1 MIITNKKLAKEI
13 KSIFESSDKAKK
25 LALLELDKIDAKY
38 KALAEK
44 EKKSLNDTIKFLDSQ
59 LALYGPMLSD
69 TEQTEEEPEQEE
81 SVVEEEEKVVDLFA
95 EQESE
100 EAEETEEEAE
110 EEPAEEVVSEEPEEA
125 SPASDVDVESVFG
138 PSNGSSATTGDDW
151 SEPQEW

>member
-100 EAEETEEEAE
+100 ETEETEETEEESAE
-110 EEPAEEVVSEEPEEA
+110 EEVSEESEEA
-125 SPASDVDVESVFG
+125 APSSDVDVESVFG

>member
-59 LALYGPMLSD
+59 LALYGPMLSG

-100 EAEETEEEAE
+100 EAEETEETE
-110 EEPAEEVVSEEPEEA
+110 EESVEEEVPEESEEA
-125 SPASDVDVESVFG
+125 SPSSDVDVESVFG

>member
-59 LALYGPMLSD
+59 LALYGPMLSG

-100 EAEETEEEAE
+100 ETEETEEAE
-110 EEPAEEVVSEEPEEA
+110 EESTEEEVPEEPEEA
-125 SPASDVDVESVFG
+125 SPSSDVDVESVFG

>member
-59 LALYGPMLSD
+59 LALYGPMLSG
-69 TEQTEEEPEQEE
+69 TEQTEEEPEQDEP
-81 SVVEEEEKVVDLFA
+81 VAEEEEKVIDLFA

-100 EAEETEEEAE
+100 ETEETEEAE
-110 EEPAEEVVSEEPEEA
+110 EEPAKEEVSEESEEA
-125 SPASDVDVESVFG
+125 SPSSDVDVESVFG
-138 PSNGSSATTGDDW
+138 PSSGSSATTGDDW
-151 SEPQEW
+151 NEPQEW